1 MLPQDRAAS
10 SPSPSPCT
18 PCPRCCAPEQTEKHV
33 SHIVKH
39 KINKQI
45 EEKSCL
51 TSSSKLWRL
60 RLSKSESRVSSLMMN
75 CTWGAFQ
82 STEVMMLMMLMT
94 MMMLMMMM
102 NCTWGAFQS
111 TKVMMQEDILSDLAF
126 ISMKGW
132 EESTFVAWTSWSQ
145 CRSLMALFWS
155 SPTARRLEI
164 SFIASSPSSSSLS
177 SLSPS

>member
-1 MLPQDRAAS
+1 MIGTVMSPQDRAAS

-18 PCPRCCAPEQTEKHV
+18 PCPRCCAPEQTHKHV

-75 CTWGAFQ
+75 CTCGAFQ
-82 STEVMMLMMLMT
+82 STEVMM
-94 MMMLMMMM
+94 
-102 NCTWGAFQS
+102 
-111 TKVMMQEDILSDLAF
+111 QEDVLSDLAF
-126 ISMKGW
+126 ISMKGC

-164 SFIASSPSSSSLS
+164 PFIASSPSPSSLS
-177 SLSPS
+177 SLSSS